1 MHSCTRRS
9 CVAVLASRCRQSS
22 IVPLMVAQALACSMT
37 AAWAQVP
44 YERIRNADSEPGN
57 WLTYSRNYNGQRYSP
72 LTQITAENVGQIK
85 ARMIVEM
92 ANGPTTPEA
101 DAIFNEKGIT
111 VIPDILANSGGVT
124 VSYFEWVQGLQ
135 SFFWD
140 EQDVN
145 AKLER
150 IMVSSYEQV
159 AALAEQRRV
168 SMRLAAYLLAV
179 RRVADANVTRGIYP

>member
-1 MHSCTRRS
+1 
-9 CVAVLASRCRQSS
+9 VLIPAALENQFTELNAPR
-22 IVPLMVAQALACSMT
+22 IQAK
-37 AAWAQVP
+37 V
-44 YERIRNADSEPGN
+44 
-57 WLTYSRNYNGQRYSP
+57 
-72 LTQITAENVGQIK
+72 
-85 ARMIVEM
+85 IVEG
-92 ANGPTTPEA
+92 ANGPTTPAA
-101 DAIFNEKGIT
+101 DAIFEERGLT

-159 AALAEQRRV
+159 AAMAEQRRV